1 MKIAEY
7 NEMMAYLLRPAQKE
21 TQVASLMDEYLGDQK
36 EYQRAVDEGFQG
48 TYEEY
53 LRMKSLERKELA
65 IGGGVIEGEDLG
77 TREGFNVIKE
87 GGTNIKTSQ
96 GFQPGN
102 PGNIQALKEFQ
113 IKQTKE
119 KNKKVKK
126 FVELVEKGDSTT
138 DAKNKVIKLFGL
150 TRKKG
155 SGTPPW
161 MTEGKNILIDKGV
174 LEETERGS
182 LEIIGETEDF
192 SKDKNIKLLSK
203 ETTEPGIK
211 KAVYKNLTTGETFI
225 KYKPL
230 LRSNTVTVSGAGFDT
245 LKQAQQ
251 TVKDY
256 NKANPIKTGQTLKLE
271 DDLRTLFN
279 NPKIKPL
286 LETGIPDK
294 KYIKIAQN
302 AIKGLTESQA
312 EDKLKQLAEAVK
324 PDGVYNIEG
333 IDKINQNKANNI
345 YKFFKSKDISRK
357 IEDKAIGQSVGE
369 GSIATPRADI
379 QEELPFEGG
388 TKTYS
393 VDEAKAIK
401 GSYRLGSKPYSI
413 FGQII
418 DGRINQGAKMGM
430 DAKLSQFEEGVQK
443 AIRGEGKLS
452 VKEAIDKYNAAATKF
467 ENEINAYKSRGFRK
481 ITIPRISKEPPSKT
495 IANKKAYKKY
505 KKFFDKNFKELRYS
519 FIIPKD
525 LLPVPEIA
533 AGMKDKKSPIYKRY
547 FNDLKKAASEFIDN
561 VNQYDEKELF
571 EKIQKHP
578 KFQKFRKI
586 IPRLASL
593 DMNLPDF
600 SVFTPA
606 MADEMAM
613 FQTETPA
620 AEEQNFIERNP
631 KTTAAA
637 GAVGSLGFKGVR
649 KAVGKGLNLATG
661 PTGVGALTYAFR
673 PEGGYDLSRTSDRLG
688 FEAEA
693 ALAPTLVKGV
703 TDVSSKI
710 KNPFLRKGLETLA
723 GVRIP
728 GIMNPAN
735 ALRIAKIASPLGIA
749 SLGGEALYNYGKFA
763 KDEIAKVKAMTPEE
777 RDFYNDLLMD
787 EGGLLD

>member
-1 MKIAEY
+1 
-7 NEMMAYLLRPAQKE
+7 MAYKNTVKDYSQMIGYLTRDKTTDVPGSMAHGLR
-21 TQVASLMDEYLGDQK
+21 TGLYDGG
-36 EYQRAVDEGFQG
+36 RA
-48 TYEEY
+48 
-53 LRMKSLERKELA
+53 
-65 IGGGVIEGEDLG
+65 
-77 TREGFNVIKE
+77 GFNNGQLVQPNADGSRPGY
-87 GGTNIKTSQ
+87 GGTNVRTRQ

-113 IKQTKE
+113 IKQTKG
-119 KNKKVKK
+119 KDKKVKK
-126 FVELVEKGDSTT
+126 FVELVKKGKTPT
-138 DAKNKVIKLFGL
+138 EAKNKVIELFKIE
-150 TRKKG
+150 RSEKA
-155 SGTPPW
+155 GTPGW
-161 MTEGKNILIDKGV
+161 MKEGRQQLIDEGII
-174 LEETERGS
+174 EITES
-182 LEIIGETEDF
+182 TPQTILGETENLGGNPDIEKIGTT
-192 SKDKNIKLLSK
+192 SERPAQNIKEVK
-203 ETTEPGIK
+203 YRNK
-211 KAVYKNLTTGETFI
+211 KTGETFSRF
-225 KYKPL
+225 KPL
-230 LRSNTVTVSGAGFDT
+230 MKNNKVTVSGSGFKT
-245 LKQAQQ
+245 LEEAQKIVDDYF
-251 TVKDY
+251 VK
-256 NKANPIKTGQTLKLE
+256 NPPKTGQTLKLE

-279 NPKIKPL
+279 DPKIKPL
-286 LETGIPDK
+286 LETGTPDK

-333 IDKINQNKANNI
+333 IDKINQNKANEI

-369 GSIATPRADI
+369 GSIERPRAVI
-379 QEELPFEGG
+379 QEELPFKGG
-388 TKTYS
+388 VDTYS

-413 FGQII
+413 FGQVI

-443 AIRGEGKLS
+443 AIRGEGDLT
-452 VKEAIDKYNAAATKF
+452 VKQAIDKYNAAATQAEK
-467 ENEINAYKSRGFRK
+467 EMNAYKSRGFRK
-481 ITIPRISKEPPSKT
+481 ITIPRIAKAPPSQT

-505 KKFFDKNFKELRYS
+505 KKFFDKNFKELGYS
-519 FIIPKD
+519 FRIPKD

-578 KFQKFRKI
+578 KFEKFKKI

-593 DMNLPDF
+593 DMNLPNF

-613 FQTETPA
+613 FETETPAA

-649 KAVGKGLNLATG
+649 KAVGKGLNLALG
-661 PTGVGALTYAFR
+661 PTGMVALNTALGTDPTQSLDRVG
-673 PEGGYDLSRTSDRLG
+673 LG
-688 FEAEA
+688 LEA
-693 ALAPTLVKGV
+693 AFAPSLVKGV

-710 KNPFLRKGLETLA
+710 KNPLLRKGIETLA

-728 GIMNPAN
+728 GVMNPAN
-735 ALRIAKIASPLGIA
+735 ALKIARVASPLGIA
-749 SLGGEALYNYGKFA
+749 TLGGEALYNYGKFA
-763 KDEIAKVKAMTPEE
+763 KNEIKRINDMKENDPDAYAEYLAEQEE
-777 RDFYNDLLMD
+777 QM
-787 EGGLLD
+787 GVSA

>member
-1 MKIAEY
+1 MKISEY
-7 NEMMAYLLRPAQKE
+7 AQMIRHMTRDKTTDVPGSMAHGLR
-21 TQVASLMDEYLGDQK
+21 TGFYDGG
-36 EYQRAVDEGFQG
+36 RAGFDN
-48 TYEEY
+48 
-53 LRMKSLERKELA
+53 
-65 IGGGVIEGEDLG
+65 GGK
-77 TREGFNVIKE
+77 T
-87 GGTNIKTSQ
+87 GGTNVRTRQ

-113 IKQTKE
+113 IKQTKG
-119 KNKKVKK
+119 KDKKVKK
-126 FVELVEKGDSTT
+126 FVELVKKGKTPAE
-138 DAKNKVIKLFGL
+138 AKNKVIELFKIE
-150 TRKKG
+150 RSEKA
-155 SGTPPW
+155 GTPGW
-161 MTEGKNILIDKGV
+161 MKEGKQQLIDEGII
-174 LEETERGS
+174 EITES
-182 LEIIGETEDF
+182 TPSTILGETENVASNPDIEKIGTT
-192 SKDKNIKLLSK
+192 SERPAQNIKEVK
-203 ETTEPGIK
+203 YRNK
-211 KAVYKNLTTGETFI
+211 KTGETFSRF
-225 KYKPL
+225 KPL
-230 LRSNTVTVSGAGFDT
+230 MKNNKVTVSGSGFKT
-245 LKQAQQ
+245 LEEAQ
-251 TVKDY
+251 KIIDDY
-256 NKANPIKTGQTLKLE
+256 ISQNPDFGKTGQTLKLE
-271 DDLRTLFN
+271 DDLRKIFN

-286 LETGIPDK
+286 LETGTPDK

-333 IDKINQNKANNI
+333 IDKINQNKANDI
-345 YKFFKSKDISRK
+345 YGFFKSKDVSRK

-369 GSIATPRADI
+369 GSIERPRAVI
-379 QEELPFEGG
+379 QEELPFKGG
-388 TKTYS
+388 VDTYS

-413 FGQII
+413 FGQVI

-443 AIRGEGKLS
+443 AIKGEGKLS
-452 VKEAIDKYNAAATKF
+452 VKEAIDKYNAAATQAEK
-467 ENEINAYKSRGFRK
+467 EMNAYKSRGFRK
-481 ITIPRISKEPPSKT
+481 ITIPRIAKAPPSQT

-505 KKFFDKNFKELRYS
+505 KKFFDKNFKELGYS
-519 FIIPKD
+519 FRIPKD

-578 KFQKFRKI
+578 KFEKFKKI

-593 DMNLPDF
+593 DMNLPNF

-613 FQTETPA
+613 FETETPAA

-649 KAVGKGLNLATG
+649 KAAGKALSGLLG
-661 PTGVGALTYAFR
+661 PTGVIASYPLLGMLGDEYKTDLTQPFDRTLLGAELAGAKSLVSGAQKFR
-673 PEGGYDLSRTSDRLG
+673 
-688 FEAEA
+688 
-693 ALAPTLVKGV
+693 KG
-703 TDVSSKI
+703 I
-710 KNPFLRKGLETLA
+710 KNPALRKA
-723 GVRIP
+723 A
-728 GIMNPAN
+728 GIMTTINPKY
-735 ALRIAKIASPLGIA
+735 ALKAARVATPAGLI

-763 KDEIAKVKAMTPEE
+763 KNEIDRVKAMPEDE
-777 RDFYNDLLMD
+777 RRAYNEALMD
-787 EGGLLD
+787 EGSMFEYE